1 MGTVW
6 ALSGCSRPNPAFMA
20 DSGNAGGT
28 GGDFGDMGVM
38 TTGAMTSG
46 ADGRGG
52 SMGGGDTQAVGTD
65 GGVTTDG
72 VDSQGFTDGASDEG
86 LVDSSTTGMTGVL
99 DDGPFDESTDS
110 GGDTPFAVL
119 YAVPD
124 MPGYFA
130 PGIPATGLERALL
143 ECDAAL
149 DLGLPVARC
158 GPDAA
163 VWPFISAPSYEL
175 AELLLLE
182 PGFIDLEIRGPDGT
196 TVVADDYLQ
205 LILGP
210 LPVTR
215 VEIMASGL
223 APGGVLQYWTGALA
237 DGTPDASC
245 SDWST
250 TVGPGTVGS
259 MDWGN
264 SPIPAGWLA
273 TGTAECSGLRNLLC
287 LCWEPLE

>member
-1 MGTVW
+1 MFVGAAW
-6 ALSGCSRPNPAFMA
+6 ALVGCSRPNPAYMA
-20 DSGNAGGT
+20 ESGEPDGTAGA
-28 GGDFGDMGVM
+28 DAGVL
-38 TTGAMTSG
+38 TSGAATSG
-46 ADGRGG
+46 ADGTGG
-52 SMGGGDTQAVGTD
+52 SAGGEGGTLAMGTD
-65 GGVTTDG
+65 GRMTSDG
-72 VDSQGFTDGASDEG
+72 VSSLGSTGVGDEG
-86 LVDSSTTGMTGVL
+86 VFDSSTSEMTGAL
-99 DDGPFDESTDS
+99 DEGAIDESTGSD
-110 GGDTPFAVL
+110 GDADFAVL
-119 YAVPD
+119 YAVPNL
-124 MPGYFA
+124 PGSFA

-149 DLGLPVARC
+149 DFGLPVARC
-158 GPDAA
+158 GPDAV
-163 VWPFISAPSYEL
+163 VWPFVSAPSYDL
-175 AELLLLE
+175 SELLLLE

-196 TVVADDYLQ
+196 TVIADDYLQ

-237 DGTPDASC
+237 DGSPDFSC